1 MITKLDQL
9 EIQLTATELP
19 RTSPQLA
26 QLHAQCSRAIEEAT
40 SVPIAEG
47 YAILDLIGRGSSGS
61 EGVKQ
66 MVIFSNFP
74 MNLYQIPSH
83 YSSFE

>member
-1 MITKLDQL
+1 M

-19 RTSPQLA
+19 KSSPQLA

-47 YAILDLIGRGSSGS
+47 YAILDTIGRRTSGS
-61 EGVKQ
+61 EGVRS
-66 MVIFSNFP
+66 MVGI
-74 MNLYQIPSH
+74 III
-83 YSSFE
+83 ED